1 MGLLLDPELMVSLG
15 AGKRVALVSG
25 TNGKTTTTALLA
37 AAAGVGGAVVATNH
51 TGSNMP
57 AGHVAALVGQS
68 DAEVAVLEVDEAYV
82 AQVAKATKPAVVVL
96 LNLSRDQL
104 DRMSEVRMVA
114 ERWRSSL
121 AALPATTIVA
131 NADDPL
137 IVFAARDASRV
148 VWVAGGLRWRQDAT
162 GCPAC
167 GGHIRFDAQGG
178 WTCADC
184 DLARPVVAWKLVD
197 DLIEGP
203 DGSVPIALSLPG
215 RFNVENAVLAVA
227 AAAVL
232 GVDALQSAAAMSSVT
247 DVAGRFV
254 QRTIGDVPVRLM
266 LAKNPAGW
274 SALLDLVTDEEVP
287 VVVSINARTA
297 DGADPSWLYDV
308 DFGLLAGRPIVA
320 TGDRWRDLSVRLRY
334 AEVEHRC
341 ESNPGVAVALAGE
354 NGQRV
359 EFIGNYTAFRD
370 LLERP

>member
-1 MGLLLDPELMVSLG
+1 MLDPGLLAWLG
-15 AGKRVALVSG
+15 KGKRIALVSG

-37 AAAGVGGAVVATNH
+37 AAAGAAGVAVATNH

-57 AGHVAALVGQS
+57 AGHVAALVEQS
-68 DAEVAVLEVDEAYV
+68 TAQIAVLEVDEAYV
-82 AQVAKATKPAVVVL
+82 PQVAAATAPAVIAL

-114 ERWRSSL
+114 ERWRNAL
-121 AALPATTIVA
+121 VKLPATTVVA

-137 IVFAARDASRV
+137 IVFAAREADRV
-148 VWVAGGLRWRQDAT
+148 VWVAGGLRWKEDAT
-162 GCPAC
+162 GCPSC
-167 GGHIRFDAQGG
+167 GGHIGFG
-178 WTCADC
+178 ADGDWSCDGC
-184 DLARPVVAWKLVD
+184 DLTRPPVTWWLD
-197 DLIEGP
+197 DDTIEGP
-203 DGSVPIALSLPG
+203 GGPVPIDLRLPG

-227 AAAVL
+227 AADSL
-232 GVDALQSAAAMSSVT
+232 GIDAPLSTRAMRSVT

-254 QRTIGDVPVRLM
+254 HRTIDGVPVRLM

-274 SALLDLVTDEEVP
+274 SALLELVADEVAP

-308 DFGLLAGRPIVA
+308 DFGVLAGRTVVV

-334 AEVEHRC
+334 AEVAHRC
-341 ESNPGVAVALAGE
+341 ISDPGGAVVSAGA
-354 NGQRV
+354 NGDRV

-370 LLERP
+370 LRERS